1 MEAIGETVE
10 AVSEDPA
17 ALSEAVVGEDLTAL
31 DEAAVVEAWRRRWR
45 SGHAQHGCNTP
56 MLL

>member
-1 MEAIGETVE
+1 ME

-31 DEAAVVEAWRRRWR
+31 DEAAFVEAWRRRWR